1 MSMKRSVYGCL
12 GLLALGAS
20 AIALI
25 VVSRSDLETIAAVEQ
40 TANDTTQLTAAE
52 GTSIA
57 AITSVSM
64 SDQVVAVPSWQRL
77 AAASDASLPAIGWTY
92 ERERYPSFEGNKTKL
107 VREEPVSTFSID
119 VDTASYANV
128 RRFLRAGNLPPPQR
142 RSNRRAHQLLRLQLR
157 QAGSPRGT
165 LPGRSRAV
173 PSAVG
178 CQSAAAADRL
188 TGLRDSKCGATAV
201 QSRVSRRHVGLHE

>member
-92 ERERYPSFEGNKTKL
+92 ERER
-107 VREEPVSTFSID
+107 
-119 VDTASYANV
+119 
-128 RRFLRAGNLPPPQR
+128 LRLAGGPLELPPFRWRISWP
-142 RSNRRAHQLLRLQLR
+142 RLSSMTTPPI
-157 QAGSPRGT
+157 A
-165 LPGRSRAV
+165 
-173 PSAVG
+173 
-178 CQSAAAADRL
+178 
-188 TGLRDSKCGATAV
+188 
-201 QSRVSRRHVGLHE
+201 